1 MSAANI
7 QKFFQ
12 AIRAG
17 EAAEVGRML
26 AADRKLVTAREES
39 GLGPFTAAKYSRQEE
54 IAALLL
60 ANGAELDIFEACIAG
75 DGRRIDELLSADPKL
90 VNEYSHDGWTP
101 LHLAAFFA
109 EERIAAALLNR
120 GADAQ
125 ARSHNAM
132 ENTPLHAAAAARKAA
147 VIALLL
153 ERGAD
158 VNARQH
164 GGWTALHAASQN
176 GDVSL
181 VRLLLAHGANVEAKA
196 ANNQTAMDLAM
207 TGGRQEVVDLLDG
220 HQTRG
225 HGAS

>member
-1 MSAANI
+1 MSAETI
-7 QKFFQ
+7 QEFFQ

-17 EAAEVGRML
+17 DSGKVGHL
-26 AADRKLVTAREES
+26 LTTDPALVKARDEK
-39 GLGPFTAAKYSRQEE
+39 GLGAFAAAKYSRREE

-60 ANGAELDIFEACIAG
+60 TNGAELDIFEACIAG
-75 DGRRIDELLSADPKL
+75 DGRRIDELLNGDAKL
-90 VNEYSHDGWTP
+90 VNKYSHDGWTP

-109 EERIAAALLNR
+109 DERIAAALLDR
-120 GADAQ
+120 GADAH
-125 ARSHNAM
+125 ARSRNAM
-132 ENTPLHAAAAARKAA
+132 ENTPIHAAAAARKAA

-176 GDVSL
+176 GDESL
-181 VRLLLAHGANVEAKA
+181 VRLLLAHGADVDAKA

-207 TGGRQEVVDLLDG
+207 TGGHQAVVDLLDG